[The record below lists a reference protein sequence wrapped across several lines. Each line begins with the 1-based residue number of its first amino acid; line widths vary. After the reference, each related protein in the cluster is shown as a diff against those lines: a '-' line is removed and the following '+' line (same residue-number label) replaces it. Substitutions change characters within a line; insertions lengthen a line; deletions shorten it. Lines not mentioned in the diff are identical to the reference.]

1 MELLVEL
8 LGLIDEAE
16 KKAKVTKTLRQKVYH
31 ADYLKTK
38 DKPYRQYE
46 RPKRKKRSDKE

>member
-8 LGLIDEAE
+8 LTLIEAE
-16 KKAKVTKTLRQKVYH
+16 KKKGKVSKTLRQKVYH

-38 DKPYRQYE
+38 NRPYRKHQKSE
-46 RPKRKKRSDKE
+46 RR